1 MSAWGFR
8 LVWIA
13 LTAVLLPVA
22 ATAEPLRHD
31 PFARPFQLGSSTA
44 STDVNNPGS
53 PRLIAVIVAGKKSLV
68 NLNGTIIGIG
78 EEKDGYRLLRVR
90 DRKAIFKKGKKR
102 VVLDME
108 MQSLAPGNQRGS
120 Q

>member
-1 MSAWGFR
+1 MSAWIYRVG
-8 LVWIA
+8 LITLMA
-13 LTAVLLPVA
+13 GLLPVA
-22 ATAEPLRHD
+22 AAAEPLRHD
-31 PFARPFQLGSSTA
+31 PFARPFQLGSSPSADGNT
-44 STDVNNPGS
+44 SQHPK
-53 PRLIAVIVAGKKSLV
+53 LIAVIVAGKKSLV

-78 EEKDGYRLLRVR
+78 EEKDGYRLIKVR